1 MNRDEAKLMLAGFRA
16 NGADASDPDMAEAVA
31 FARNDTELGD
41 WFERERAFDRAVAD
55 QLERL
60 HAPLDVKREILAG
73 RRVAGWGVKRRFQWM
88 PLAAAAAI
96 ALAFIGGLFLGQSG
110 RSVDA
115 SYLAEFRQEMVEL
128 IPKGVALDV
137 QSADLDDLIGHVA
150 LQSAPR
156 PEVFPEILHGQTPM
170 GCKVI
175 DWKGKKVAL
184 FCFKKGEGDIV
195 HLFVA
200 QLGANSPLAAN
211 ERVIARARNF
221 PTISWT
227 EGGRH
232 YLLAGHTPQTDLS
245 AYY

>member
-1 MNRDEAKLMLAGFRA
+1 
-16 NGADASDPDMAEAVA
+16 MAEAVA
-31 FARNDTELGD
+31 FARNDTELGE
-41 WFERERAFDRAVAD
+41 WFEREKVFDRAVAERLD
-55 QLERL
+55 RL

-73 RRVAGWGVKRRFQWM
+73 QRVAGREVRRRYRWM
-88 PLAAAAAI
+88 PLAAAAAVV
-96 ALAFIGGLFLGQSG
+96 LAFTGGLFLGQSS

-128 IPKGVALDV
+128 IPKGVSLDV
-137 QSADLDDLIGHVA
+137 QSSELEDLINHVA

-156 PEVFPEILHGQTPM
+156 PDVFPEFLQGQTPM

-184 FCFKKGEGDIV
+184 FCFKKGEDDIV

-200 QLGANSPLAAN
+200 QLGPGSTLAAD
-211 ERVIARARNF
+211 ERVIARTRDF
-221 PTISWT
+221 STVSWT
-227 EGGRH
+227 DGRHH

-245 AYY
+245 VFY